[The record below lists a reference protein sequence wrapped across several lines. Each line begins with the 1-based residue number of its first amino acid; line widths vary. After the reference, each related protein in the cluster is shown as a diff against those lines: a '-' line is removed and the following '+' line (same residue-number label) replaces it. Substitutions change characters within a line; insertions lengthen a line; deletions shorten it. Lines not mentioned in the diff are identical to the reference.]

1 MKKIISI
8 LLALVL
14 LVCLAACELPSAD
27 NKTPGSPTTPDANN
41 PAITPTTPPTTNN
54 PTTEPD
60 LSKYQEGTLVFCTNG
75 VAYLIGIRGS
85 LKAEYTGWETRDYGN
100 LHHPWGGEKDDIT
113 AVVFEDGV
121 TAISTRNWFHGCENL
136 KTVTIGY
143 GLTHIDQSAFSF
155 SKNLTSV
162 TLPGSVIE
170 IGDSAFTFCESL
182 TSINIPN
189 SVTSIGR
196 DAFRICKSLTSITFD
211 GTVAQWHAITKGD
224 GWNFGVPATEVICSD
239 GVVTL

>member
-8 LLALVL
+8 FMALVL
-14 LVCLAACELPSAD
+14 LVCLAACGIPNTD
-27 NKTPGSPTTPDANN
+27 T
-41 PAITPTTPPTTNN
+41 
-54 PTTEPD
+54 TTEPD

-85 LKAEYTGWETRDYGN
+85 LRAEYTGWGTRDYSDVN
-100 LHHPWGGEKDDIT
+100 PPWRGERYNIT
-113 AVVFEDGV
+113 AVVVEDGV
-121 TAISTRNWFHGCENL
+121 SAISTHGWFHDCENL

-143 GLTHIDQSAFSF
+143 GLTHIDQSAFSY

-170 IGDSAFTFCESL
+170 IGDGAFSFCESL

-189 SVTSIGR
+189 SVTSIGGY
-196 DAFRICKSLTSITFD
+196 AFSICKSLTSITFD
-211 GTVAQWHAITKGD
+211 GTVAQWHAITKGNS
-224 GWNFGVPATEVICSD
+224 WNVGVPATEVICSD
-239 GVVTL
+239 GVVTI